1 VNEANYRIDGVLM
14 RAPKAAPGL
23 HVVAT
28 PIGNLGDVTL
38 RALRTLA
45 GADAV
50 AAEDTRHTGRLLA
63 HFAIDVP
70 LLRYDEHGAAAQRP
84 LILERLAAGEAIAL
98 VSDAGT
104 PLVSDPGYRLVR
116 EAREAGHRVHAV
128 PGPSAPVAALSVA
141 GLPTDAFFF
150 AGFLPQKSA
159 ARRARIA
166 ELAAVPGT
174 LVFFEAPH
182 RLGPA
187 LADLAEVLGDRPAA
201 VARELTKRFET
212 VDRATLSELA
222 ERHSGGE
229 TKGEIV
235 LLVAPPEKADAL
247 DEGEVDA
254 LLSRA
259 LLTMPASAAAA
270 DVAKAT
276 GANRRELYRRALALK
291 GGG

>member
-1 VNEANYRIDGVLM
+1 VPTRTFRIDGTVLT
-14 RAPKAAPGL
+14 AEPAAPGL

-50 AAEDTRHTGRLLA
+50 CAEDTRHTGRLLA
-63 HFAIDVP
+63 HFGIDVP
-70 LLRYDEHGAAAQRP
+70 LLRYDEHGAAARRP
-84 LILERLAAGEAIAL
+84 GLLERLAAGEALAL

-104 PLVSDPGYRLVR
+104 PLVSDPGYRLVK
-116 EAREAGHRVHAV
+116 EAREADIAVHAV
-128 PGPSAPVAALSVA
+128 PGASAPVAALSVA
-141 GLPTDAFFF
+141 GLATDSFFF

-182 RLGPA
+182 RLEAA
-187 LADLAEVLGDRPAA
+187 LADLADILGDRPAA

-212 VDRATLSELA
+212 VDVAPLSELA
-222 ERHSGGE
+222 VRHAGE

-235 LLVAPPEKADAL
+235 LLVGPPEKAVAA

-254 LLSRA
+254 LLARA
-259 LLTMPASAAAA
+259 LETMPAAAAAA

-276 GANRRELYRRALALK
+276 GVSRRELYRRALAMK
-291 GGG
+291 GG